1 MKCILTLTSHGC
13 RREVS
18 AAVCSDHVYLSDS
31 KENSVSDSSPTSF
44 SWKSLGSGNYGPKH
58 WLIALMAAMFVLSPG
73 LYATTYFVAPNGN
86 DGSPGTQDAPFATIQ
101 RGVNLARAG
110 DTISVA
116 DGTYGPNGRYTCG
129 IQCGSYSAP
138 VTISYSGTASAPITI
153 AAQNKWGATL
163 DCQLPY
169 GYSGDGTDGIQA
181 CDAYFFFQG
190 SASYITISGFD
201 IQRAFWTGAMV
212 NQNNS
217 HISFIGNHFHNI
229 GNRIYSVPSG
239 TSSYGIEAVYAGTS
253 ASYIT
258 WDGNEFNNIGR
269 LPHPGSIINDDY
281 SHDHGL
287 YLYNGPYTIT
297 NNIFYGQAAGWNIQ
311 TSPGSHDM
319 AIANNTFIGGANP
332 QKNGCLMLWGQNTN
346 VTLQNN
352 IFYGGRGY
360 AIDNYATVQLGS
372 TADHNIIYGSSGGLI
387 GAISGLLLSLSNQLN
402 TDPLFV
408 SPATNDYHL
417 QAGSPAIDT
426 GTSVMVPID
435 FDGNPRPIGPAF
447 DVGAY
452 EYGGTGSTGS
462 LGAPGAPSSLA
473 ATAVSSNAINVTW
486 SDNAPVATTWY
497 VVQMSNDNVN
507 FTDVAALPGAATS
520 WSSTQLAANTPY
532 YYRVRAQNAAGTSG
546 YSNSAGATTSGSG
559 NFSAPG
565 PAVPAAPSNV
575 AAGQSSVSPQ
585 TQINVYWTDN
595 SGNETGFAI
604 FRSTDRVNFTQ
615 VGTVGPNVT
624 QFDNSG
630 LNTNTRYYYYVQA
643 YSASGMSVP
652 SNIDSAITQP

>member
-1 MKCILTLTSHGC
+1 MKCVLTLTSHGC
-13 RREVS
+13 RKEVT
-18 AAVCSDHVYLSDS
+18 AAVCSDHIYLADS
-31 KENSVSDSSPTSF
+31 KENALSDSSPMSF
-44 SWKSLGSGNYGPKH
+44 SWKSPGSGNYGRKH
-58 WLIALMAAMFVLSPG
+58 WLIASLAVMFALSPG
-73 LYATTYFVAPNGN
+73 LYATTYFVAPTGN
-86 DGSPGTQDAPFATIQ
+86 DSNPGTQGAPLATIQ
-101 RGVNLARAG
+101 RGVNLAKAG
-110 DTISVA
+110 DTVSVA
-116 DGTYGPNGRYTCG
+116 NGTYGPNGHYTCG
-129 IQCGSYSAP
+129 IQCNGYAAP
-138 VTISYSGTASAPITI
+138 VTISNSGTASAPITI

-169 GYSGDGTDGIQA
+169 GYSGDGTDGVQA
-181 CDAYFFFQG
+181 CDAYFYFQG

-201 IQRAFWTGAMV
+201 IQREFWTGAMV
-212 NQNNS
+212 NANNS

-239 TSSYGIEAVYAGTS
+239 TSSYGIEGVFAGTT
-253 ASYIT
+253 ATYIT
-258 WDGNEFNNIGR
+258 WDRNEFNNIGR

-287 YLYNGPYTIT
+287 YIYNGPYTIT
-297 NNIFYGQAAGWNIQ
+297 NNIFYGQPAGWNIQ

-319 AIANNTFIGGANP
+319 VIANNTFIGGANP
-332 QKNGCLMLWGQNTN
+332 QKNGCIILWGQNTN

-352 IFYGGRGY
+352 IFYNGRSY
-360 AIDNYATVQLGS
+360 AIDNYATVQVGS
-372 TADHNIIYGSSGGLI
+372 IADHNIIFGSSGGLI
-387 GAISGLLLSLSNQLN
+387 GSIGGSILSTNNRLN

-417 QAGSPAIDT
+417 RAGSPAIDT
-426 GTSVMVPID
+426 GASVMVPID
-435 FDGNPRPIGPAF
+435 FDGNLRPSGPAF

-452 EYGGTGSTGS
+452 EYGGTSG

-473 ATAVSSNAINVTW
+473 ATAVSSSTINVTW

-507 FTDVAALPGAATS
+507 FTDVASLPGAATS
-520 WSSTQLAANTPY
+520 WSSTQLAANTHY

-546 YSNSAGATTSGSG
+546 YSNSGGATTSAAS
-559 NFSAPG
+559 SALP
-565 PAVPAAPSNV
+565 VPAAPGNV
-575 AAGQSSVSPQ
+575 AAGQSSVSPR
-585 TQINVYWTDN
+585 TQINVYWADN
-595 SGNETGFAI
+595 SSNETGFAI

-630 LNTNTRYYYYVQA
+630 LNTNTRYYYYVKA
-643 YSASGMSVP
+643 YDGSGMSVS